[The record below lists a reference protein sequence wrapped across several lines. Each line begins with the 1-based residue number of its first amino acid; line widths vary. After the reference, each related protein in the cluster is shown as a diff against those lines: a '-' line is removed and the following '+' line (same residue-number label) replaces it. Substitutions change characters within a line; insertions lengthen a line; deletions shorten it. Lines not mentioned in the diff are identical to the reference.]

1 MCALCKWENS
11 KLKFNSDADNV
22 RLKNVCIRLLLL
34 LVAQFGIVIRKLAI
48 CRDKKFST
56 RRVENLV
63 KSTVH
68 KFFYIPIST
77 LILFDREP
85 RNLAHLG

>member
-48 CRDKKFST
+48 CRDKKF
-56 RRVENLV
+56 
-63 KSTVH
+63 
-68 KFFYIPIST
+68 FYKESGKPGNIQGP
-77 LILFDREP
+77 
-85 RNLAHLG
+85 